1 VGSEERSANPSRTTR
16 GLCFEEFSIGDVH
29 RSKARTLTEADI
41 AAFAGL
47 SGDFNPL
54 HTDEEYAR
62 STPFRG
68 RIAHGMLVQSI
79 ATGLANQTLVFDG
92 TTAAVMEM
100 ILRFRA
106 PARAGDTLSIA
117 LTVREKEP
125 KPGPKRGWVR
135 FATSITNQR
144 AEVVCE
150 GEWLL
155 LMHRSRQRAA
165 PEGEAAER

>member
-1 VGSEERSANPSRTTR
+1 MTERRAGAAR
-16 GLCFEEFSIGDVH
+16 GLVFEEFVVGDVH
-29 RSKARTLTEADI
+29 RSKGRTVTEADI
-41 AAFAGL
+41 VAFAGL

-54 HTDEEYAR
+54 HTDEEYAQG
-62 STPFRG
+62 TPFRG

-100 ILRFRA
+100 VLRFRN
-106 PARAGDTLSIA
+106 PARAGDTLAIA
-117 LTVREKEP
+117 LTVSAKEAE
-125 KPGPKRGWVR
+125 PGPKRGWVR
-135 FATSITNQR
+135 FATAITNQR

-155 LMHRSRQRAA
+155 LMQRAKVST
-165 PEGEAAER
+165 

>member
-1 VGSEERSANPSRTTR
+1 VGAAQQGSDARGAAR
-16 GLCFEEFSIGDVH
+16 GLHFEEFAIGDVH
-29 RSKARTLTEADI
+29 RSKGRTLTEADI

-54 HTDEEYAR
+54 HTDEEYAKA
-62 STPFRG
+62 TPFRG

-100 ILRFRA
+100 VLKFRT

-117 LTVREKEP
+117 LTVREKDAE
-125 KPGPKRGWVR
+125 PGPKRGWVR
-135 FATSITNQR
+135 FATAITNQR

-155 LMHRSRQRAA
+155 LMARKGKANA
-165 PEGEAAER
+165 GV

>member
-1 VGSEERSANPSRTTR
+1 MAERRGVVAR
-16 GLCFEEFSIGDVH
+16 GLVFEEFVVGDVH
-29 RSKARTLTEADI
+29 RSKGRTVTEADI
-41 AAFAGL
+41 VAFAGL

-54 HTDEEYAR
+54 HTDEEYAQA
-62 STPFRG
+62 TPFRG

-100 ILRFRA
+100 VLRFRN
-106 PARAGDTLSIA
+106 PARAGDTLAIA
-117 LTVREKEP
+117 LTVSEKEAA
-125 KPGPKRGWVR
+125 PGPKRGWVR
-135 FATSITNQR
+135 FATAITNQR

-155 LMHRSRQRAA
+155 LMQRAKVST
-165 PEGEAAER
+165 